1 MNSETETPDS
11 TSPTIDAPIA
21 PATENTPFSGET
33 TVIVNLTET
42 ATAPPS
48 SSITSTV
55 EEESDLAE
63 TAANVSNISSKY
75 PKLNLRVNEFGIY
88 ELVPGE
94 ESTAEKPTAEK
105 PNETIQITEVVS
117 AEKELSPEAIVAPPS
132 TDADSIPQPTKP
144 VAEMVPVSLSH
155 NNGNGSSSSNNN
167 GDRERWKQRFPSNTK
182 EKVDIVCCKQCD
194 GYGIADEFVDQYF
207 CSEKCRKLSVAQPT
221 KSKSREGG
229 AAAGKVAVKRKST
242 SSNSSSQAGDAA
254 NNAIVESSLEPCNE
268 QTNKD
273 GDLKP
278 AKSSSAWSWSKYL
291 ERRRA
296 QAAPERLFSD
306 PFPYGKHGFRSGM
319 KLEGIDPEH
328 QSLFCVMT
336 VAEIQGYRL
345 RLHFDGY
352 SDSHD
357 FWLNADSENL
367 FHCGWCEKNGQKLRP
382 PKHYE
387 LPTAQSTSSP
397 LPPHHQTSAQ
407 PSTHARTFSWPQYLK
422 FTSSVAAPR
431 HLFISAQNES
441 PVPSAFRVKMKL
453 EAVDRRHSSHTLC
466 VATVANVIGSRFLV
480 HFDGWDSIYDY
491 WADPTCP
498 YVHPVGWA
506 QEHNTTLTP
515 PCDYDAEAGDFVWDH
530 YLAKTGSTAVPPRAF
545 KPRSPVGFKT
555 GMKLECVDPRNPQ
568 LIRVA
573 TVAAVKGYRLKIHFD
588 GWSSDYD
595 FWTDDDWPDL
605 HPPGWCL
612 KTGHPLQPPFVTYS
626 GSSTTEGE
634 CSTPG
639 CTGAGHVEGAR
650 YATHTT
656 VDHCPYSSSN
666 LHRENPAFPD
676 RLTGEEID
684 PVVQRPSSPE
694 VVASIAE
701 EDHVKEEPSIG
712 NKTKATIIKIELET
726 GERSGIAPTVE
737 SSSPPP
743 QSSSTTSVKKM
754 EEQRKSKVSEIID
767 LPVKSESEAELNNRL
782 IQVDIR
788 AESPSLEQQYD
799 SLETLTPPPKKIRL
813 SYFTGKTAAS
823 DNVRRKSAVLED
835 REKTNGDV
843 PHDQSLP
850 ATERRRKDEPSRNS
864 LAGQNDQFDTS
875 MSCSVQ
881 AQKSMQPGYSM
892 MDFPTNSNL
901 TTPMCWSKH
910 AALLGDLVGVDT
922 SNQVALWSCDQVLE
936 FLSKFGISK
945 PLLEKFKQEEI
956 DGEALLYLSQSDLTD
971 LLSVKLGPAIKI
983 RNALLLMK
991 EKAKSA
997 MPSTNEAHS

>member
-1 MNSETETPDS
+1 MDSEMEVPDS
-11 TSPTIDAPIA
+11 TCPTTEAIIAPTIENAAPVTGA
-21 PATENTPFSGET
+21 GET
-33 TVIVNLTET
+33 TVIVNLMET
-42 ATAPPS
+42 DTTSAAPPS
-48 SSITSTV
+48 ISSTV
-55 EEESDLAE
+55 EGDSAAVVS
-63 TAANVSNISSKY
+63 AANVTSISSKY
-75 PKLNLRVNEFGIY
+75 PKLNQLRVNEFGIY

-94 ESTAEKPTAEK
+94 ESTAEKPIEATPMADA
-105 PNETIQITEVVS
+105 VS
-117 AEKELSPEAIVAPPS
+117 APAETKESVTSEPITTTATSDSEAISQPS
-132 TDADSIPQPTKP
+132 KP
-144 VAEMVPVSLSH
+144 VETTAANVVT
-155 NNGNGSSSSNNN
+155 NNNGSSTTSSNNN

-194 GYGIADEFVDQYF
+194 GYGIADEFVDQNF
-207 CSEKCRKLSVAQPT
+207 CSEKCRKLGLSQPT
-221 KSKSREGG
+221 KTK
-229 AAAGKVAVKRKST
+229 AAGKVAVKRKST

-254 NNAIVESSLEPCNE
+254 SSAVVESSLETCNE
-268 QTNKD
+268 QNIKD
-273 GDLKP
+273 ESKQ
-278 AKSSSAWSWSKYL
+278 AKTPSAWSWSKYL

-306 PFPYGKHGFRSGM
+306 PFPYGKHGFRTGM

-336 VAEIQGYRL
+336 VAEIQGYRV

-382 PKHYE
+382 PKHYD
-387 LPTAQSTSSP
+387 LAPCQSTSSP
-397 LPPHHQTSAQ
+397 LPPNQQQASSQAL
-407 PSTHARTFSWPQYLK
+407 THGRTFSWPQYLK
-422 FTSSVAAPR
+422 FTSSAAAPR

-491 WADPTCP
+491 WADPSCP

-515 PCDYDAEAGDFVWDH
+515 PCDYDADASDFVWDH
-530 YLAKTGSTAVPPRAF
+530 YLAKTGATAVPPRAF

-588 GWSSDYD
+588 GWSSEYD

-612 KTGHPLQPPFVTYS
+612 KTGHPLQPPFV
-626 GSSTTEGE
+626 SSNGPVSNEGE
-634 CSTPG
+634 CATPG
-639 CTGAGHVEGAR
+639 CTGVGHIEGAR
-650 YATHTT
+650 YATHTST
-656 VDHCPYSSSN
+656 DHCPYSNAN

-684 PVVQRPSSPE
+684 PVVQRSASPAAA
-694 VVASIAE
+694 VASAE
-701 EDHVKEEPSIG
+701 EQPVKEEPSKSG
-712 NKTKATIIKIELET
+712 KTKAVNIKAEPGDSSSNATSTAE
-726 GERSGIAPTVE
+726 A
-737 SSSPPP
+737 SSPPP
-743 QSSSTTSVKKM
+743 QPSSNASKM
-754 EEQRKSKVSEIID
+754 EKSKASQSID

-782 IQVDIR
+782 IQVDLR
-788 AESPSLEQQYD
+788 PESPPLEQQYD
-799 SLETLTPPPKKIRL
+799 SLEALTPPPPKKMRI
-813 SYFTGKTAAS
+813 SFFTGKTAAS
-823 DNVRRKSAVLED
+823 EIVRRKSAPIEG
-835 REKTNGDV
+835 NGDV
-843 PHDQSLP
+843 TNDQSLP
-850 ATERRRKDEPSRNS
+850 VAERKQQEESSRNS
-864 LAGQNDQFDTS
+864 LGGPNDQLDAS
-875 MSCSVQ
+875 MSGSVPTK
-881 AQKSMQPGYSM
+881 KSVHSGYSM
-892 MDFPTNSNL
+892 MNFPANSNL

-910 AALLGDLVGVDT
+910 AALLGDVVGIDT
-922 SNQVALWSCDQVLE
+922 SNQVTRWSCDQVMD
-936 FLSKFGISK
+936 FLAKFGVNK
-945 PLLEKFKQEEI
+945 VMLEKFKQEEI
-956 DGEALLYLSQSDLTD
+956 DGEALLFLSQSDLTD
-971 LLSVKLGPAIKI
+971 LLGVKLGPAIKI

-997 MPSTNEAHS
+997 MPANESHS